1 MPAVTCITPR
11 EWTDEKNLF
20 WRSDRIPLTSATDVN
35 FMHPSGP
42 PLHAKYPG
50 VFDRTGGDLH
60 RNGGRFGL
68 CLVIIWE
75 RMPLRARIGEG
86 VNSEKLVVFG
96 DSFLEWARG
105 FISF

>member
-1 MPAVTCITPR
+1 MPAVTRITPR
-11 EWTDEKNLF
+11 EGTDEKNLF

-50 VFDRTGGDLH
+50 VFDRTG
-60 RNGGRFGL
+60 RRFGL